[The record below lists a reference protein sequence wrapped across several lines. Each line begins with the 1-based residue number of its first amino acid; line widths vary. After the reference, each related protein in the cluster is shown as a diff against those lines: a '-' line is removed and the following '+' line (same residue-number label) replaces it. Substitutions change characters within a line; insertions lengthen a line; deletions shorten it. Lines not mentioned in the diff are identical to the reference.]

1 MNLRPAVLA
10 DSELLQ
16 AWDRQ
21 PHVIAAT
28 GDDDAINWD
37 AELTRDVDWQWNF
50 IAEFDGRPIGIIQV
64 IDPQREE
71 THYWGDVEANL
82 RAIDIW
88 IGPPSDL
95 GRGFGTIMMQLVL
108 EFCFA
113 NPTISGVLI
122 DPLASNTR
130 ARRFYER
137 IGFHFVE
144 YRRFGTDDCAVYRI
158 DRPQ

>member
-1 MNLRPAVLA
+1 MI
-10 DSELLQ
+10 D
-16 AWDRQ
+16 
-21 PHVIAAT
+21 
-28 GDDDAINWD
+28 WD

-144 YRRFGTDDCAVYRI
+144 YRRFGNDDCAVYRI